1 MDAFDQEAYTK
12 LQELLKDVDPE
23 KAPSRKDILNMVDSL
38 DLSDE
43 AKEKIKVMLVGDV
56 PKVFGSYGG
65 GTLLAVIFILVVF
78 AMIFF
83 FGYKLYKSIKDKE
96 KKKEE
101 KKKAKQSKKKK

>member
-23 KAPSRKDILNMVDSL
+23 KAPSRKEILNMVDSL

-43 AKEKIKVMLVGDV
+43 AKEKIKVMLIGDV
-56 PKVFGSYGG
+56 PKVFGAYGG

-78 AMIFF
+78 ALICKLIFPNWF
-83 FGYKLYKSIKDKE
+83 
-96 KKKEE
+96 
-101 KKKAKQSKKKK
+101 